1 MQTERLKDMYKEDWL
16 HSHVYKNALRAEAE
30 KRGIPA
36 ASLALSDEDSIS
48 EDEGN
53 TTSILDRNQSV
64 ITIENQKRLI
74 ATGQLGT
81 PERRD
86 TENAQDPDT
95 TDAATAHEREVVQHN
110 VCGIR
115 TMGLGFMK
123 QTHEK
128 GNIRVL
134 TESEL
139 LYVKKLLK

>member
-16 HSHVYKNALRAEAE
+16 HSQVYKNALRAEAE

-36 ASLALSDEDSIS
+36 ASLALSDDESVS

-53 TTSILDRNQSV
+53 TTSVLDRNQSV

-74 ATGQLGT
+74 ATGHLGS
-81 PERRD
+81 PGRRD
-86 TENAQDPDT
+86 MENAQDPDT
-95 TDAATAHEREVVQHN
+95 TDAATAHEREVVQHG
-110 VCGIR
+110 CGMR
-115 TMGLGFMK
+115 NMGLGFMK
-123 QTHEK
+123 HKHEK